1 MDNNEEKE
9 FYKLNNLNT
18 YSRGVNT
25 IVKVIRQ
32 NEVREVTT
40 RNDSSQHRVTEVLVA
55 DETGSIYLTLWDESI
70 DEIQPEMV
78 IQINNAY
85 VNVFRG
91 SMRLNIGRYGTY
103 ELLEDAPF
111 EEVNEEN
118 NLSSNL
124 VEDPRRRGYSR
135 SRRY

>member
-1 MDNNEEKE
+1 MDYNEEKE
-9 FYKLNNLNT
+9 FFKINNLNT

-40 RNDSSQHRVTEVLVA
+40 RNDSSLHRVTEVLVA
-55 DETGSIYLTLWDESI
+55 DDTGSIYLTLWDESI
-70 DEIQPEMV
+70 DEIKPNMV

-103 ELLEDAPF
+103 EILDEGPF
-111 EEVNEEN
+111 KEVNEEN
-118 NLSSNL
+118 NLSSRL
-124 VEDPRRRGYSR
+124 VEDPRRRGYRS
-135 SRRY
+135 SRRF

>member
-103 ELLEDAPF
+103 ELLEDDPF

>member
-1 MDNNEEKE
+1 MDYSEEKE
-9 FYKLNNLNT
+9 FFKINNLNT

-25 IVKVIRQ
+25 IVKVIKQ

-40 RNDSSQHRVTEVLVA
+40 RNDSSLHRVTEVLVA
-55 DETGSIYLTLWDESI
+55 DDTGSIYLTLWDESI
-70 DEIQPEMV
+70 DEIEPNMV

-103 ELLEDAPF
+103 EILDEDPF

-118 NLSSNL
+118 NLSSRL
-124 VEDPRRRGYSR
+124 VEDPRRRGYRR
-135 SRRY
+135 SRRF

>member
-9 FYKLNNLNT
+9 FYKINNLNT
-18 YSRGVNT
+18 YSRGINT

-40 RNDSSQHRVTEVLVA
+40 RNDSSLHRVTEVLVA
-55 DETGSIYLTLWDESI
+55 DDTGSIYLTLWDESI
-70 DEIQPEMV
+70 DEIQPNIV

-103 ELLEDAPF
+103 EILDEDPF

-118 NLSSNL
+118 NLSSRL
-124 VEDPRRRGYSR
+124 VEDPRRSGYRR
-135 SRRY
+135 SRRF

>member
-9 FYKLNNLNT
+9 FYKINNLNT
-18 YSRGVNT
+18 YSRGINT

-40 RNDSSQHRVTEVLVA
+40 RNDSSLHRVTEVLVA
-55 DETGSIYLTLWDESI
+55 DDTGSIYLTLWDESI
-70 DEIQPEMV
+70 DEIQPNMV

-103 ELLEDAPF
+103 EILDEDPF

-118 NLSSNL
+118 NLSSRL
-124 VEDPRRRGYSR
+124 VEDPRRSGYRR
-135 SRRY
+135 SRRF

>member
-1 MDNNEEKE
+1 MDYSEEKE
-9 FYKLNNLNT
+9 FFKINNLNT

-25 IVKVIRQ
+25 IVKVIKQ

-40 RNDSSQHRVTEVLVA
+40 RNDSSLHRVTEVLVA
-55 DETGSIYLTLWDESI
+55 DDTGSIYLTLWDESI
-70 DEIQPEMV
+70 DEIEPNMV

-103 ELLEDAPF
+103 EILDEDPF

-118 NLSSNL
+118 NLSSRL
-124 VEDPRRRGYSR
+124 VEDPRRRGYR
-135 SRRY
+135 GSRRF

>member
-1 MDNNEEKE
+1 MDANEEKE
-9 FYKLNNLNT
+9 FYKINNLNT

-40 RNDSSQHRVTEVLVA
+40 RNDSSLHRVTEVLVA
-55 DETGSIYLTLWDESI
+55 DDTGSIYLTLWEESI
-70 DEIQPEMV
+70 DEIQPNMMV
-78 IQINNAY
+78 QLNNAY

-103 ELLEDAPF
+103 EILDEAPF

-118 NLSSNL
+118 NLSSRL
-124 VEDPRRRGYSR
+124 VEDPRRRGYR
-135 SRRY
+135 SRRF

>member
-1 MDNNEEKE
+1 MDANEEKE
-9 FYKLNNLNT
+9 FYKINNLNT

-40 RNDSSQHRVTEVLVA
+40 RNDSSLHRVTEVLVA
-55 DETGSIYLTLWDESI
+55 DDTGSIYLTLWDESI
-70 DEIQPEMV
+70 DEIQPNMMV
-78 IQINNAY
+78 QLNNAY

-103 ELLEDAPF
+103 EILDEAPF

-118 NLSSNL
+118 NLSSRL
-124 VEDPRRRGYSR
+124 VEDPRRRGYR
-135 SRRY
+135 SRRF

>member
-1 MDNNEEKE
+1 MDNEEKE
-9 FYKLNNLNT
+9 FFKINNLNT

-25 IVKVIRQ
+25 IVKVIKQ

-40 RNDSSQHRVTEVLVA
+40 RNDSSLHRVTEVLVA
-55 DETGSIYLTLWDESI
+55 DDTGSIYLTLWDESI
-70 DEIQPEMV
+70 DEIEPDMV
-78 IQINNAY
+78 VQINNAY

-103 ELLEDAPF
+103 EILDEDPF
-111 EEVNEEN
+111 EEINEEN
-118 NLSSNL
+118 NLSSRL
-124 VEDPRRRGYSR
+124 VEDPRRRGYRR

>member
-9 FYKLNNLNT
+9 FYKINNLNT

-25 IVKVIRQ
+25 VVKVLRQ

-40 RNDSSQHRVTEVLVA
+40 RNDSSLHRVTEVLVA
-55 DETGSIYLTLWDESI
+55 DDTGSIYLTLWDESI

-78 IQINNAY
+78 IEISNAY

-103 ELLEDAPF
+103 EILEEDPF

-118 NLSSNL
+118 NLSSRL
-124 VEDPRRRGYSR
+124 VEDPRRRGYRRSSR
-135 SRRY
+135 Y

>member
-9 FYKLNNLNT
+9 FFKINNLNT

-25 IVKVIRQ
+25 IVKVIKQ

-40 RNDSSQHRVTEVLVA
+40 RNDSSLHRVTEVLVA
-55 DETGSIYLTLWDESI
+55 DDTGSIYLTLWDESI
-70 DEIQPEMV
+70 DEIEPNMV

-103 ELLEDAPF
+103 EILDEDPF

-118 NLSSNL
+118 NLSSRL
-124 VEDPRRRGYSR
+124 VEDPRRRGYRR
-135 SRRY
+135 SRRF